1 MPGVGKKKKEK
12 KKAEEVKVPP
22 DIRQYVEA
30 ILLEQNDDLEGLI
43 RYEVNQE
50 QVKRVAIFEELL
62 KKRDEKIAELENELK
77 TIKTRKT
84 TFSYIM
90 DGSVKMKQVL
100 LERPMQRLTLT
111 APAAASRT
119 VMGRP
124 PGAAS
129 AETEKT
135 TTISQEEIKQQFT
148 V

>member
-1 MPGVGKKKKEK
+1 MPGSGKKKKEK
-12 KKAEEVKVPP
+12 KKA
-22 DIRQYVEA
+22 
-30 ILLEQNDDLEGLI
+30 
-43 RYEVNQE
+43 
-50 QVKRVAIFEELL
+50 
-62 KKRDEKIAELENELK
+62 
-77 TIKTRKT
+77 
-84 TFSYIM
+84 FSDIM
-90 DGSVKMKQVL
+90 DGPVKMKQVL